1 MARRIPGTG
10 VNVTKATES
19 KASASGKRRGDLPD
33 REALL
38 AYLRENPGDTSK
50 RDIAKAFGIKGDNRV
65 ILKAMI
71 RELKGEGALKKQGKT
86 LAVSGAL
93 PPVLAMDIFTR
104 DKDGSLVACPVEWD
118 EAQGKAPTVTIKTA
132 RSAAGPAPGIGDRVL
147 VRLFG
152 HDGEAGYTGRVV
164 KKLDK
169 NKGLVLGIFREL
181 ANGELRID
189 PVERRQPELI
199 IDPDFRG
206 AAKDGDLVEVEPV
219 RVGRYGIARGKVI
232 NVAGSISS
240 EKAISLIA
248 IHMHGIP
255 NVFPQ
260 AVLDAASAAKP
271 ATLKGRE
278 DWRDLPLITIDP
290 ADAKDHDDAVYAI
303 ADTNPNNP
311 GGYIITVAIADVAA
325 YIRTGTPIDAEA
337 LKRGNST
344 YFPDRVVPMLPER
357 ISNDLCSL
365 RELEDRPALAVR
377 MTITKDGTKTG
388 HSFHRIMM
396 KSHAKLSYQRAQA
409 AYDGA
414 PDEKSGPRVES
425 VLKPLYEAYFAL
437 KRGHISRQPLDLDLP
452 ERKILLNPDGTVNKV
467 FIPERLNAHRL
478 VEEMM
483 ILANVAT
490 AETLEAKQQTLVYR
504 IHDQP
509 SLAKQESL
517 REFLK
522 TLDIPLAKG
531 IALRPKDFN
540 NILTQVRGTVSETL
554 VNEVVLRSQSQ
565 AVYNPDNIGHF
576 GLNLRKY
583 AHFTSP
589 IRRYSDLIA
598 HRALIKALN
607 LGDDGLT
614 LEEEAQLTEIGG
626 MISSTERRSMA
637 AERDTIDRLI
647 ANHLK
652 DRIGEVFDGRISGV
666 VGAGLFVTLPAYGA
680 DGFVPVSTLEDDY
693 YHFVEAS
700 HALVGERSGQG
711 YRLGDAV
718 EVKLT
723 DVQVYAGSIRYEMV
737 SKPKALAGVSQS
749 FHKAKRHIRKSN
761 YGPVGRASA
770 GKPAKGAKRR

>member
-1 MARRIPGTG
+1 MARRIAGSG
-10 VNVTKATES
+10 VNVTKAGPKTS
-19 KASASGKRRGDLPD
+19 TSGKRRGDLPE

-38 AYLRENPGDTSK
+38 NYLRENPGDTSK
-50 RDIAKAFGIKGDNRV
+50 RDIAKAFGIKGDDRV

-71 RELKGEGALKKQGKT
+71 RELKGEGALKKEGKT
-86 LAVSGAL
+86 LSVSGAL

-104 DKDGSLVACPVEWD
+104 DKDGSLVARPVDWD
-118 EAQGKAPTVTIKTA
+118 EGQGKAPTVTIKTA
-132 RSAAGPAPGIGDRVL
+132 RNAAGPAPGIGDRVL

-181 ANGELRID
+181 ATGELRID

-206 AAKDGDLVEVEPV
+206 LAKDGDLVEVEPV

-255 NVFPQ
+255 NTFPQ
-260 AVLDAASAAKP
+260 AVLDAAAAAKP

-278 DWRDLPLITIDP
+278 DWRKLPLITIDP
-290 ADAKDHDDAVYAI
+290 HDAKDHDDAVYAL

-311 GGYIITVAIADVAA
+311 GGYIITVAIADVSA

-377 MTITKDGTKTG
+377 MTITKDGMKTG

-396 KSHAKLSYQRAQA
+396 KSHAKLSYQQAQA

-414 PDEKSGPRVES
+414 PDEKSGPLVEG

-452 ERKILLNPDGTVNKV
+452 ERKILLNADGTVNKV

-490 AETLEAKQQTLVYR
+490 AETLEAKLQPLIYR

-540 NILTQVRGTVSETL
+540 QILAKVQGTVSETL

-614 LEEEAQLTEIGG
+614 VEEEAQLSEIGG

-737 SKPKALAGVSQS
+737 SKPKALTGVSQS
-749 FHKAKRHIRKSN
+749 FHKAKRHVRKSN
-761 YGPVGRASA
+761 YGPVGRASS
-770 GKPAKGAKRR
+770 GKPSKGAKRR